1 LRGGT
6 RAEVLNQS
14 ITEER
19 IIAYLLGDLPLEEAE
34 RFEDECFAGEDWPGQ
49 LHLAEEDLI
58 DEYLRGT
65 LAPERRRRF
74 EENYLTTD
82 ARVER
87 VRMAAALLRHV
98 DSHAPTR
105 TEANVSGVQSAAAAE
120 ATLAAQPQERHKRE
134 SWFDAL
140 WGGRTVVPRAAMS
153 FALLLIVVAGA
164 FVIYSR
170 IAPRNHPTIVMVALT
185 PTNAERGTGA
195 EPTKVKLPKD
205 AGALRVSLA
214 PPEGSTPSAR
224 YRVELDDG
232 EGKTESLEATGED
245 AHSVS
250 VVIPAVHLSR
260 GTYAL
265 RLFAVNA
272 EGVEQRIRGSYLFSV
287 E

>member
-1 LRGGT
+1 
-6 RAEVLNQS
+6 VLKQS

-19 IIAYLLGDLPLEEAE
+19 IIAYLLGELPVEEAE
-34 RFEDECFAGEDWPGQ
+34 RFEDECFTGENWPGQ
-49 LHLAEEDLI
+49 LNLAEEDLI

-65 LAPERRRRF
+65 LTPERRLRF

-98 DSHAPTR
+98 DSHDAS
-105 TEANVSGVQSAAAAE
+105 ANVARVKSATPTAPPPE
-120 ATLAAQPQERHKRE
+120 KHKRE
-134 SWFDAL
+134 TWFGAL
-140 WGGRTVVPRAAMS
+140 WGGRTLVPRAAMS

-170 IAPRNHPTIVMVALT
+170 IPPRNHPTFVMVALT
-185 PTNAERGTGA
+185 PTNAERGAGA
-195 EPTKVKLPKD
+195 EPTKVKLPED
-205 AGALRVSLA
+205 AGALRVALT
-214 PPEGSTPSAR
+214 PPEGLTPTAR
-224 YRVELDDG
+224 YRVELDNG
-232 EGKTESLEATGED
+232 EGKTESLEAEGQD

-250 VVIPAVHLSR
+250 VVIPAVNLSR

-272 EGVEQRIRGSYLFSV
+272 EGVEQRVKGSYLFSV